1 MKFILIGLVILQC
14 TISIYAAHSHSFL
27 YYAEQVVEEEE
38 SFVTAFAEEDDADL
52 NSDLFYYY
60 VEQWPGSSCDT
71 KKGCC
76 YPTTG
81 KPATNF
87 SIHGLW
93 PTLLNGTWPEYCNPN
108 TLYDESKISDLIER
122 LQSEWPTISCPSSN
136 GSKFWKHEWEKH
148 GTCSVLDQYAYFES
162 TLNIKDRVNFLQ
174 VLENA
179 GIKPDGNVYEV
190 GAIKEA
196 IKAGVGVTPVIECNA
211 DASKL
216 VALRSTFLS
225 PSEPENAGL
234 GATIFLNDDDEHAGL
249 GGSILASWPG

>member
-38 SFVTAFAEEDDADL
+38 SFVTAFAEEDAADL

-108 TLYDESKISDLIER
+108 TLHDESKISDLIER

-148 GTCSVLDQYAYFES
+148 GTCSILDQYAYFES

-196 IKAGVGVTPVIECNA
+196 IKAGVGVSPVIECNA
-211 DASKL
+211 DASKVSQL
-216 VALRSTFLS
+216 YQIYICVHPNGKDIIECPTTLKRNCNTTVEF
-225 PSEPENAGL
+225 PP
-234 GATIFLNDDDEHAGL
+234 F
-249 GGSILASWPG
+249 